1 MSVEVSGILGL
12 ILLVLMVYAI
22 IKIVG
27 SSAGIASK
35 VIWVVL
41 ILLVPGLGLILWL
54 LFGPSR

>member
-27 SSAGIASK
+27 SSAGVAAK
-35 VIWVVL
+35 VI
-41 ILLVPGLGLILWL
+41 
-54 LFGPSR
+54 R